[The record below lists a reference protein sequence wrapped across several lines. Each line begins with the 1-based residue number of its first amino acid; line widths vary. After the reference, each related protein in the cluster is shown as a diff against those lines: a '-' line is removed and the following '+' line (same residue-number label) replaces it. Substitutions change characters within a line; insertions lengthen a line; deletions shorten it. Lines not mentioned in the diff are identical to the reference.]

1 MSDTLAQEILPGP
14 NPAALV
20 NGIMATNL
28 SDRKKA
34 SGGVQLAEPPAPTQA
49 PETPESLDKVRD
61 ILFGGQMRAVE
72 TRIHGLEERLLREQQ
87 VLRAD
92 FTRQV
97 SELEAFARK
106 ELQDL
111 LERLAAER
119 TKRNEELKALG
130 SELRDA
136 IRGIEKRHAKLEE
149 TAHQAD
155 ATLRDQLLLQA
166 KATSA
171 DLGKLSDRLSAEL
184 TRSHQELKATKTDSA
199 ALATLFSDLATRLG
213 GAPEKNGRRS

>member
-1 MSDTLAQEILPGP
+1 
-14 NPAALV
+14 
-20 NGIMATNL
+20 MATNV

-34 SGGVQLAEPPAPTQA
+34 GGGTQLAEAPAMSQA

-72 TRIHGLEERLLREQQ
+72 TRIHSLEERLLREQQ
-87 VLRAD
+87 ALRAD
-92 FTRQV
+92 FGRQV
-97 SELEAFARK
+97 GELEAFARK
-106 ELQDL
+106 ELGDL

-119 TKRNEELKALG
+119 SKRNEELKALG
-130 SELRDA
+130 SELREA

-149 TAHQAD
+149 AAHQAD

-166 KATSA
+166 KATST

-184 TRSHQELKATKTDSA
+184 ARSHQELKSTKTDSA
-199 ALATLFSDLATRLG
+199 ALATLFSDLASRLG
-213 GAPEKNGRRS
+213 GGPEKNGRRS